1 MASRRVIA
9 DSDDEDGDDQPLTP
23 LREDTREDA
32 EMPPEIEP
40 LSPQLPDTQKPTSGT
55 TDQSFFASVYDEQ
68 QSRAFEQSQLI
79 EQIVRRSQK
88 ASGSS
93 SEVPHPV
100 KDKARK
106 SDASS
111 ATDVTAPIILDNLGN
126 QPPLFNN
133 SASGATTP
141 RKGVP
146 SEWDV
151 PSSAE
156 AAPSSRTAKNSKGKE
171 KSYGKQKRTP
181 SKIIGSSAAAE
192 MFMGNGV
199 THETYP
205 TNHDTPA
212 PINFYIAQSN
222 LTTMQKLEY
231 QRVNVSQKSQ
241 NGYSGLPVSHS
252 NPKSSGVSTVA
263 YSTPSRYA
271 SSGPPLPWERSPMP
285 IPMADAI
292 VDTQPLETSTVINIP
307 SSPDVIA
314 ADHHGNAPMAD
325 MGLPYFSTRTAP
337 YEVDAPVGDSTMCDP
352 PNKKRKKTP
361 KDTLDEDELA
371 QDQPWALDNDNDKQD
386 EQDSHKRRRRSEHIS
401 NSPIVNEEDGDIEL
415 IPHPRDEEHPREVER
430 EEPLQ
435 EEPYKVDERIP
446 EIPATEQP
454 IPAIMPEPIQLDAQP
469 TPQPKKR
476 GRKKK
481 QPMSEQII
489 LDDVLVQNQATAQD
503 LNTAANISEV
513 PIEPGKTK
521 KRRGRPRKSDPA
533 KTEILVAPQLE
544 PAIPETVE
552 NDPCG
557 EEPTGITGT
566 TKKSKKKKKAE
577 KQEEE
582 GVAPSEPIANEIED
596 RDASPLKEISSNSRT
611 PSHRSMPTEVL
622 PAKAVAESPANPTLP
637 PKSEEK
643 ARAIPKPTSTASQ
656 SKVPYRVGLSK
667 RTRIASLLKVIKR

>member
-9 DSDDEDGDDQPLTP
+9 DSDDEDDDDRPLTP
-23 LREDTREDA
+23 PREDIREDV

-93 SEVPHPV
+93 GEVPHPV
-100 KDKARK
+100 KGKTRK

-111 ATDVTAPIILDNLGN
+111 ATDVTAPVILDNLGN
-126 QPPLFNN
+126 QPPLFD
-133 SASGATTP
+133 SGASGVTTP
-141 RKGVP
+141 RKSVP
-146 SEWDV
+146 GEWDV

-156 AAPSSRTAKNSKGKE
+156 VAPSSRATKISKGRE
-171 KSYGKQKRTP
+171 KSYGKQKGTP

-192 MFMGNGV
+192 MFLGNGV

-205 TNHDTPA
+205 TNHDMPA
-212 PINFYIAQSN
+212 PMNFYIAQSN

-231 QRVNVSQKSQ
+231 QRVNVSQS
-241 NGYSGLPVSHS
+241 GYSGLPVSHP

-271 SSGPPLPWERSPMP
+271 SSGPPLPWERSPMAAP
-285 IPMADAI
+285 LADAI
-292 VDTQPLETSTVINIP
+292 VDTQPVETSTVINIP
-307 SSPDVIA
+307 SSPDIIA

-325 MGLPYFSTRTAP
+325 MGIPHFSTRTTSH
-337 YEVDAPVGDSTMCDP
+337 EVDAPIGDSTMSGP
-352 PNKKRKKTP
+352 PNKKRKKQP
-361 KDTLDEDELA
+361 KDTRDEDELA
-371 QDQPWALDNDNDKQD
+371 QDQPWILDNDNDKQD
-386 EQDSHKRRRRSEHIS
+386 SHKRRRHHEHKS
-401 NSPIVNEEDGDIEL
+401 NSSIVNEDDGDIEL
-415 IPHPRDEEHPREVER
+415 IPHLRDEEHPREVER
-430 EEPLQ
+430 EEPPQ
-435 EEPYKVDERIP
+435 EDPYKINERIP
-446 EIPATEQP
+446 KIPATEPP
-454 IPAIMPEPIQLDAQP
+454 IPAIAPEPIQLEAQA

-481 QPMSEQII
+481 QPISEQPIM
-489 LDDVLVQNQATAQD
+489 DEVSVQNQTTAQD
-503 LNTAANISEV
+503 LNTTTHISEV

-533 KTEILVAPQLE
+533 KTEIPVAPELE
-544 PAIPETVE
+544 PAILKTVG
-552 NDPCG
+552 NDFDD
-557 EEPTGITGT
+557 EEPTETNESI
-566 TKKSKKKKKAE
+566 KKLKKKKRGE
-577 KQEEE
+577 KQEED
-582 GVAPSEPIANEIED
+582 VAPSEPIAKESED

-611 PSHRSMPTEVL
+611 PSQRSTSTEAI
-622 PAKAVAESPANPTLP
+622 PAKTVNESPASPSLP

-643 ARAIPKPTSTASQ
+643 ARATSKPTSTASQ
-656 SKVPYRVGLSK
+656 AKVPYRVGLSK